1 MPGTSVIRPA
11 GAWANIAVETAIGI
25 THAGRNRPPTARLYW
40 RASVTSSRLIS
51 LDVFRGVTMA
61 AMVVVNNPGD
71 WSQVYAPL
79 LHAEWNGWTP
89 TDLIFPFF
97 VFILGVSVTLSK
109 RSLQPVPVIL
119 RRTALIFALGLFL
132 ALYPRFDFTTVRIM
146 GVLQRLA
153 LCYLGAALF
162 YRAMGQADE
171 EDKWQAAVGVT
182 AVLLLAYWAIMR
194 FVPAPGGV
202 AGDLTPAGNIGAWL
216 DRTIIGEAHLWR
228 QSKTWDPEG
237 LLGTIPAI
245 ASAISGVAAGVIL
258 TGRRSPAQ
266 KVAFLIAGGGAT
278 LVMGLAWNRSFPI
291 NKSLWTS
298 SYVLF
303 TSGLASILLAACYWV
318 FDAQGRQRFLRPFIV
333 LGTNALVL
341 FVASGLLVKT
351 LLLLKVTGPD
361 GALISVN
368 RWLYTSGFEPFA
380 SPKNASLLFALANL
394 AVLYMLLEV
403 LYRRRWFLRV

>member
-1 MPGTSVIRPA
+1 MIRPA

-25 THAGRNRPPTARLYW
+25 THAGRNGPPTARLYW
-40 RASVTSSRLIS
+40 RASVASSRLVS

-109 RSLQPVPVIL
+109 RSLQPLPVIL

-132 ALYPRFDFTTVRIM
+132 ALYPRFDVTTVRIM

-182 AVLLLAYWAIMR
+182 SVLLLAYWAIMR
-194 FVPAPGGV
+194 FIPVPGGV

-266 KVAFLIAGGGAT
+266 KVAFLIAGGGAA
-278 LVMGLAWNRSFPI
+278 LVVGLVWDRSFPI

-303 TSGLASILLAACYWV
+303 TSGLASILLAACYWL
-318 FDAQGRQRFLRPFIV
+318 FDAQRRQRFLRPLIV

-351 LLLLKVTGPD
+351 LVLFKVTGPN
-361 GALISVN
+361 GALISLN
-368 RWLYTSGFEPFA
+368 RWLYTTWFEPFA

-394 AVLYMLLEV
+394 AVLYVLLEV

>member
-1 MPGTSVIRPA
+1 
-11 GAWANIAVETAIGI
+11 
-25 THAGRNRPPTARLYW
+25 
-40 RASVTSSRLIS
+40 VTSNRLVS
-51 LDVFRGVTMA
+51 LDVFRGATMA
-61 AMVVVNNPGD
+61 AMVIVNNPGD

-97 VFILGVSVTLSK
+97 VFILGVSVTLSR

-119 RRTALIFALGLFL
+119 RRTALIFGLGLFL
-132 ALYPRFDFTTVRIM
+132 ALYPRFDVTTVRIM

-162 YRAMGQADE
+162 YRAMGSADE

-182 AVLLLAYWAIMR
+182 SILLLGYWAIMQ

-202 AGDLTPAGNIGAWL
+202 AGDLTPSGNVGAWL
-216 DRTIIGEAHLWR
+216 DRTIMGEAHLWR
-228 QSKTWDPEG
+228 QSRTWDPEG

-258 TGRRSPAQ
+258 TGRRSAAQ
-266 KVAFLIAGGGAT
+266 KVAILIAGGGAA
-278 LVMGLAWNRSFPI
+278 LVMGLVWNRSFPI

-303 TSGLASILLAACYWV
+303 TSGLASIVLAGCYWL
-318 FDAQGRQRFLRPFIV
+318 FDAQGRQAFLRPLVV
-333 LGTNALVL
+333 LGMNALVL

-351 LLLLKVTGPD
+351 LLLFKVTGPD

-368 RWLYTSGFEPFA
+368 RWLYSNWFEPFA
-380 SPKNASLLFALANL
+380 APKNASLLFAFANL
-394 AVLYMLLEV
+394 LVLYLLLEV